1 MDYFPALIYSN
12 PEKYVACTCE
22 YYFSIDTGPL
32 NVHVSMVFLF
42 FSYWPT
48 TDVAL
53 KSAMYNRGIKVRVMG
68 SIWEYTESDM
78 LKFLKS
84 LQEANAT
91 GQQNGTLEVVSGLV
105 KLYSNG

>member
-1 MDYFPALIYSN
+1 
-12 PEKYVACTCE
+12 
-22 YYFSIDTGPL
+22 
-32 NVHVSMVFLF
+32 
-42 FSYWPT
+42 
-48 TDVAL
+48 
-53 KSAMYNRGIKVRVMG
+53 MYNRGIKVRVMG
-68 SIWEYTESDM
+68 SIWEYTEPDM